1 MSGPLDD
8 VQERFEVAQQRL
20 SAWRDVVLG
29 LVTEYDGDPADGR
42 AAQDPRLEAA
52 EDAFS
57 EAEWDF
63 RYAAMRALGL
73 EIPDDDGAEDET
85 VLADDFYVH
94 LVVGVPEDGTGPLLD
109 DVVELVDEAAQPVV
123 ERLFEAGYIVP
134 EWGVGRGDLDIGE
147 APEEAT

>member
-20 SAWRDVVLG
+20 SAWRDAVLG
-29 LVTEYDGDPADGR
+29 LVSEYDGDPADGR

-57 EAEWDF
+57 EAKWDF
-63 RYAAMRALGL
+63 HSAAMRALGL

-94 LVVGVPEDGTGPLLD
+94 LVVGVPEDATEPLLD
-109 DVVELVDEAAQPVV
+109 DVVEIVDNAAQLVV
-123 ERLFEAGYIVP
+123 QRLFGAGYAVP
-134 EWGVGRGDLDIGE
+134 EWGVSRGDPDMGE
-147 APEEAT
+147 SPEEAT